1 MNKLVYLYELDSV
14 RNSEEEI
21 KIAQQALYEEIVVNG
36 NQVVLTFN
44 QLTDSKGFLCSLN
57 DEDSYNEI
65 LKLFKMGVLRVSR
78 VKDARTASQFVQNVI
93 DRCIANDNNSFIFS
107 GLPVLST
114 EKELLSMI
122 KNAIMYSDPAIL
134 EEYLVF
140 LEEKN
145 NIENNTKNKKR
156 NENEINRIKYLIRFV
171 NLILELSIEATAN
184 NPLNNNYNETML
196 DFLDKVSFLYPQY
209 KFKFLGKKSKE
220 MRESLFDALELLYKI
235 KADFINLEGEKEAN
249 RLMKR
254 RSNWVN
260 KLNTLP
266 NEKKVCMAE
275 AIIDLCYNYSMEES
289 ILGVSKHYLENRDE
303 MFIDDFEHRIVSYWN
318 LYIEN
323 IHKFHKGESK
333 NVDKYDIE
341 IPEWNVATRLV
352 SNRINSINKKSMLYE
367 EGYEKDVKEWRSEL
381 YKSILKR
388 LGVASIYILVF
399 CVVQYIIGVLE
410 ERFLSTIMN
419 IWASQI
425 IASILDIVCFGILS
439 TLISNW
445 FDLPDILDNI
455 SKIGEGIHDFFKY
468 KLVKRGIAYNLII
481 IKRKM
486 KGLFK

>member
-36 NQVVLTFN
+36 NRVVLTFN
-44 QLTDSKGFLCSLN
+44 QLTDSKGFLCALN

-78 VKDARTASQFVQNVI
+78 VKDARTASQFVQTVI
-93 DRCIANDNNSFIFS
+93 DRCIADDNNSFIFS

-114 EKELLSMI
+114 EKELLIMI

-134 EEYLVF
+134 EEYSAS
-140 LEEKN
+140 LEDK
-145 NIENNTKNKKR
+145 KLNKD
-156 NENEINRIKYLIRFV
+156 EINRIKYLTRFV
-171 NLILELSIEATAN
+171 KLILELSIEATAN
-184 NPLNNNYNETML
+184 NPLNSNNNETML
-196 DFLDKVSFLYPQY
+196 DFLNKVSFLYHQCE
-209 KFKFLGKKSKE
+209 FRFLGKKSKE
-220 MRESLFDALELLYKI
+220 ISKLIFDALELLYKI
-235 KADFINLEGEKEAN
+235 KEDFIDIEGEKEAN
-249 RLMKR
+249 RLMRR
-254 RSNWVN
+254 RSNWIN
-260 KLNTLP
+260 KLNAFP

-318 LYIEN
+318 LYTEN
-323 IHKFHKGESK
+323 IHEFHKGESK

-352 SNRINSINKKSMLYE
+352 SDRINSINKKSMLYE
-367 EGYEKDVKEWRSEL
+367 EGYENDVKEWRSEL

-388 LGVASIYILVF
+388 LGVASIYIFIF
-399 CVVQYIIGVLE
+399 CIVQYIIGTLE
-410 ERFLSTIMN
+410 EKFLSTIMD

-445 FDLPDILDNI
+445 FNLPDILDNI
-455 SKIGEGIHDFFKY
+455 RKIGEGIHDFFKY
-468 KLVKRGIAYNLII
+468 KLVRRGIAYNLII

-486 KGLFK
+486 KELFK